1 MSDLVKDF
9 LQNHGPCLS
18 SELADYLVQ
27 TLKISPDAARKRVS
41 RLADNVRRLGYVTF
55 PRRARF
61 MYLEQQFG
69 SPVY

>member
-41 RLADNVRRLGYVTF
+41 RLADNVRRLG
-55 PRRARF
+55 
-61 MYLEQQFG
+61 
-69 SPVY
+69 